1 MGTSTR
7 RALRT
12 RVVRTVKRPRW
23 GNLRRSQPFSV
34 DGYSRGTPIDR
45 VYIER
50 FLSDHAGDIRGR
62 VLEVRDSTY
71 TTRFGGPR
79 VTANEVLDRDA
90 ANPNMTVQADL
101 CVADALPPDAFDCFI
116 LTHTLQLLTEPDVA
130 VANAFR
136 ALKAGGVLLVA
147 VPVSGR
153 VIVDPDEEDRWR
165 FTPLG
170 LSTLLQRSFPSST
183 VTITHRGN
191 LVTAL
196 GALLGLAA
204 EDLSK
209 KHLAEDDPRFAT
221 MAFARAVKP

>member
-1 MGTSTR
+1 MSAITR
-7 RALRT
+7 RGLRT
-12 RVVRTVKRPRW
+12 RIVRSVRRPRW
-23 GNLRRSQPFSV
+23 GNLKRLEPFSI
-34 DGYSRGTPIDR
+34 DGYSRGTPLDR

-50 FLSDHAGDIRGR
+50 FLSDHARDIRGR
-62 VLEVRDSTY
+62 VLEVRDATY
-71 TTRFGGPR
+71 TKQFGGSQ
-79 VTANEVLDRDA
+79 VYASEVLDRDA
-90 ANPNMTVQADL
+90 ANPAMTVHADL
-101 CVADALPPDAFDCFI
+101 CVPDALPAESFDCFI
-116 LTHTLQLLTEPDVA
+116 LTHTLQLLMEPDVA

-136 ALKAGGVLLVA
+136 ALKSSGVLLVA

-153 VIVDPDEEDRWR
+153 VIVDPSEEDRWR

-170 LSTLLQRSFPSST
+170 LSTLLGRSFPAASI
-183 VTITHRGN
+183 TITSRGS

-209 KHLAEDDPRFAT
+209 TDLRHDDARFAT

>member
-1 MGTSTR
+1 MGPIDR
-7 RALRT
+7 RALRA
-12 RVVRTVKRPRW
+12 RVVRTVRRPRW
-23 GNLRRSQPFSV
+23 GNLKRPQPFSV

-62 VLEVRDSTY
+62 VLEVRDPTY
-71 TTRFGGPR
+71 TMRFGGAR
-79 VTANEVLDRDA
+79 VTASEVLDRDA

-101 CVADALPPDAFDCFI
+101 CVPDALPAEGFDCFI
-116 LTHTLQLLTEPDVA
+116 LTHTLQLLTEPDIA
-130 VANAFR
+130 VANAYR
-136 ALKAGGVLLVA
+136 ALKPGGVLLVA

-153 VIVDPDEEDRWR
+153 VIIDPDEEDRWR

-170 LSTLLQRSFPSST
+170 LTTLLRRSFPAAT

-191 LVTAL
+191 LVAAM

-209 KHLAEDDPRFAT
+209 QHLAEDDPRFTT